1 MFLWIH
7 YYWDKHLLLLI
18 LCVQVERQL
27 MGLQSPELEH
37 PRECA
42 SEFELLDHG
51 LQQSV
56 ASLEQALQQV
66 RLEQRLLQHNRSL
79 TNNNSNCITNNNDTG
94 SLLHHQGQT
103 LINSKN
109 NHIENNS
116 LWVDPSPE
124 ARAGQPAAAAPGF
137 QLGPSLFFFG
147 DGGLP
152 LPISPPDD
160 RSDADSNCIFL
171 DATTPCTPF
180 DFPHCDF
187 LRESLPNFS
196 WAAREIPECTLY
208 EASPLQEDANDSLC
222 IVCLEHPASVNLV
235 VHCFSYLPSITKY
248 SMLTFSMTHYIM

>member
-1 MFLWIH
+1 
-7 YYWDKHLLLLI
+7 
-18 LCVQVERQL
+18 
-27 MGLQSPELEH
+27 MGLQSPELE
-37 PRECA
+37 RA
-42 SEFELLDHG
+42 SEFELLDQA

-66 RLEQRLLQHNRSL
+66 RLEQRLLQHNRSM
-79 TNNNSNCITNNNDTG
+79 SSETG
-94 SLLHHQGQT
+94 LLQNHQH
-103 LINSKN
+103 K
-109 NHIENNS
+109 ENGN

-124 ARAGQPAAAAPGF
+124 ARGAAASAAPGF

-160 RSDADSNCIFL
+160 RSDADTSNCIFL
-171 DATTPCTPF
+171 DTSTPCTPF

-196 WAAREIPECTLY
+196 WAAKELPGECNLY
-208 EASPLQEDANDSLC
+208 EVASPLREDANDSLC

-235 VHCFSYLPSITKY
+235 VPCLLYPPSITTY
-248 SMLTFSMTHYIM
+248 SMLYRPFSICYSAHSQWTSTICAILTRSGVDSIALLCCKSYPCNCSLLPY